1 MSSKTTPIILNLI
14 RHAPSVPAGYLYG
27 RTDTDIDTI
36 DSALCANLRRLI
48 EPVGTVFCSPAKRCQ
63 KTCLSI
69 LSAQQAH
76 YDNDALWE
84 QSFGDW
90 DGLAFDSLPDVGVM
104 TDDELVKFA
113 PPHGESFY
121 ELCQRVHPLLRQ
133 LCENSQSDSLTFFVH
148 AGVIRA
154 ALALAFHN
162 MPAALKCEIDTLSV
176 TKLRYLGDNGFSVI
190 SVNQVPT
197 L

>member
-1 MSSKTTPIILNLI
+1 M
-14 RHAPSVPAGYLYG
+14 PAGYLYG
-27 RTDTDIDTI
+27 RTDADIDSI
-36 DSALCANLRRLI
+36 DSALCANLRRHI
-48 EPVGTVFCSPAKRCQ
+48 EPVGTVFSSPAKRCQ

-69 LSAQQAH
+69 LSAEQAH
-76 YDNDALWE
+76 HDHDELWE

-90 DGLAFDSLPDVGVM
+90 DGLAFDRLPDIGVM
-104 TDDELVKFA
+104 SDDELVKFA
-113 PPHGESFY
+113 PPHGESFH

-133 LCENSQSDSLTFFVH
+133 LCENSQSDRLTFFVH

-154 ALALAFHN
+154 ALALAFNN